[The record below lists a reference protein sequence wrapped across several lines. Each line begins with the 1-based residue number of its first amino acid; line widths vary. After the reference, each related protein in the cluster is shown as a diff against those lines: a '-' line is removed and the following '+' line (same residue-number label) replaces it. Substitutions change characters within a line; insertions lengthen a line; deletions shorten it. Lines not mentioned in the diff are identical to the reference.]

1 VADRDNPF
9 DRLSAGGSQGSGV
22 TAGQSEIRGQP
33 LGVRLALLLSAAVL
47 AVLLIA
53 GLAVNRIVSG
63 SLEQELS
70 AAERDRITVVAGAIA
85 GVDLSAP
92 RAMHGVEV
100 VLRRVANT
108 MRGHVQLIGPDGDL
122 LVDVGRLPPGVS
134 PETISEAVP
143 GSGATLRID
152 VPRSDR
158 AFLRIFNL
166 TLLVAGVLAIVA
178 VVVVALLLSSRLTRP
193 LQGVAAAARR
203 GGHGD
208 LAARATG
215 GPDRESNELAVAF
228 NARAERVQRAE
239 MLRGR
244 AASDMAHDLAT
255 PATVLESQL
264 QAMVDGVVPADREQ
278 LDRARAAA
286 GALSG
291 VILQLGELVDAESA
305 VLQRHPQVMS
315 LSELLTEVQR
325 AIEPLFRER
334 GVEIEVAQAPPSLR
348 VEVDSTQVGRA
359 LRNVLANA
367 AQHSAPGATV
377 HVAVEAASGE
387 ALVRVSDAGPG
398 IAQEDLSHVF
408 ERFYRADQARGAGEP
423 RSGSGIGLT
432 IARELLAANG
442 GRIAVE
448 RTGPDGTTFAI
459 VLPMAG

>member
-1 VADRDNPF
+1 MTVKQDA
-9 DRLSAGGSQGSGV
+9 V
-22 TAGQSEIRGQP
+22 RGQP
-33 LGVRLALLLSAAVL
+33 LGLRLALMLSAAVL

-63 SLEQELS
+63 SLEQELG
-70 AAERDRITVVAGAIA
+70 AAERDRITVVAGAIGA
-85 GVDLSAP
+85 VDLEAP
-92 RAMHGVEV
+92 RALHGVEV

-108 MRGHVQLIGPDGDL
+108 MRGRVQLIGPDGEL
-122 LVDVGRLPPGVS
+122 LVDVGRLPPGVAT
-134 PETISEAVP
+134 ETIKEPVP

-158 AFLRIFNL
+158 AFLSVFNL
-166 TLLVAGVLAIVA
+166 SLLVAGLLAIVA
-178 VVVVALLLSSRLTRP
+178 VVAIALLLSSRLTRP
-193 LQGVAAAARR
+193 LQGVAAAAQRL
-203 GGHGD
+203 GQGD
-208 LAARATG
+208 LSARASG
-215 GPDRESNELAVAF
+215 GPDRESNELAAAF
-228 NARAERVQRAE
+228 NAMAERVQRSE
-239 MLRGR
+239 MLRRR

-291 VILQLGELVDAESA
+291 VIAQLGELVDAESG
-305 VLQRHPQVMS
+305 VLQRRPRLMP
-315 LSELLTEVQR
+315 LRDLLAEVER
-325 AIEPLFRER
+325 AIEPLFRQR
-334 GVEIEVAQAPPSLR
+334 GVEIAVAAVPPTVQ
-348 VEVDSTQVGRA
+348 VEVDPTQVGRA

-367 AQHSAPGATV
+367 AQHSPEGATV
-377 HVAVEAASGE
+377 QVAIEAKSDE
-387 ALVRVSDAGPG
+387 AVLRVTDAGEG
-398 IAQEDLSHVF
+398 IAPEDLSHVF

-442 GRIAVE
+442 GRIEVE

-459 VLPMAG
+459 ALPRVG

>member
-1 VADRDNPF
+1 MTVSRE
-9 DRLSAGGSQGSGV
+9 QV
-22 TAGQSEIRGQP
+22 RGQT
-33 LGVRLALLLSAAVL
+33 LGLRLALMLSAAVL

-53 GLAVNRIVSG
+53 GLAVNRLVSG

-70 AAERDRITVVAGAIA
+70 AADRDRITVVAVAIG
-85 GVDLSAP
+85 GVDLGAP
-92 RAMHGVEV
+92 KAKHGVEV
-100 VLRRVANT
+100 VLRRVANS
-108 MRGHVQLIGPDGDL
+108 MRGHVQLIGSDGGL
-122 LVDVGRLPPGVS
+122 LVDVGRLPPGVAT
-134 PETISEAVP
+134 ETISEPVP
-143 GSGATLRID
+143 GSDATLRIE

-166 TLLVAGVLAIVA
+166 SLLVAGLLAIVA
-178 VVVVALLLSSRLTRP
+178 VVAVALLLSSRLTRP

-203 GGHGD
+203 LGHGD
-208 LAARATG
+208 LTARATG
-215 GPDRESNELAVAF
+215 GPDRESNELADAF
-228 NARAERVQRAE
+228 NAMAERVQRSE
-239 MLRGR
+239 MLRRR

-264 QAMVDGVVPADREQ
+264 QAMVDGMVPADHDQ

-291 VILQLGELVDAESA
+291 VIVQLGELVDAESA
-305 VLQRHPQVMS
+305 VLQQRPQVMS
-315 LSELLTEVQR
+315 LGELLAEVER

-334 GVEIEVAQAPPSLR
+334 GVGIAVAEAPPSMR
-348 VEVDSTQVGRA
+348 VEVDPTQVGRA

-367 AQHSAPGATV
+367 AQHSPEGATV
-377 HVAVEAASGE
+377 HVAAEAAATE
-387 ALVRVSDAGPG
+387 ALVRVTDAGPG
-398 IAQEDLSHVF
+398 IAAEDLSHVF
-408 ERFYRADQARGAGEP
+408 ERFYRADLARGAGEP

-459 VLPMAG
+459 ALPLAA